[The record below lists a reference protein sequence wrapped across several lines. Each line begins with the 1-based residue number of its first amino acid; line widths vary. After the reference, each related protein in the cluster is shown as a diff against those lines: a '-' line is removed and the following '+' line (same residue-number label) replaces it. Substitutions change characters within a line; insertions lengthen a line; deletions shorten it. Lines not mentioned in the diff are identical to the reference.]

1 MNNLL
6 RIILCLV
13 LPIFCFALH
22 TVQAKEDTNN
32 SSSLNKVEK
41 KLANIYLYINKYTKK
56 MDEKITG
63 DKSQDMFQNSRIH
76 FETYYEIKDKDKNK
90 LGSYFSFALDFP
102 LLEKKLS
109 YVFHNNEKKTTDNK
123 SITPPNKNTSL
134 IKKAKN
140 YTKIKVKGGL
150 IIYKKPYLYLRLKL
164 KKEYSNLWQSS
175 FKEEIQVSKN
185 GDFYNISTLS
195 LQRNINFHLNIKN
208 TNTYKW
214 DDKDKISKFINAL
227 ELNHKLSYKKTLKYR
242 VSINTNN
249 DNSNMKVKDYDF
261 GIEYKH
267 KTRKWLYFKLEPK
280 IHWEE
285 ENNFKNEYSLRFT
298 MGMIIGK

>member
-32 SSSLNKVEK
+32 SSSINKGEK
-41 KLANIYLYINKYTKK
+41 KIANIYLFLNKYTKK

-63 DKSQDMFQNSRIH
+63 NKSTDMFQNSSIH
-76 FETYYEIKDKDKNK
+76 LETYYDIKDNDKNK
-90 LGSYFSFALDFP
+90 LGSFFSYRFDFP

-109 YVFHNNEKKTTDNK
+109 YVFLNNFKKDTENK
-123 SITPPNKNTSL
+123 DISSIN
-134 IKKAKN
+134 KKAPLVKKA
-140 YTKIKVKGGL
+140 TKHTRIKVKGGL
-150 IIYKKPYLYLRLKL
+150 KINNKPYLYLRVKI
-164 KKEYSNLWQSS
+164 KKVYSNLWESN
-175 FKEEIQVSKN
+175 FKEEIQFNKSS
-185 GDFYNISTLS
+185 DFHTISTLS
-195 LQRNINFHLNIKN
+195 LQRNINFHLNLKN
-208 TNTYKW
+208 TNTYRW